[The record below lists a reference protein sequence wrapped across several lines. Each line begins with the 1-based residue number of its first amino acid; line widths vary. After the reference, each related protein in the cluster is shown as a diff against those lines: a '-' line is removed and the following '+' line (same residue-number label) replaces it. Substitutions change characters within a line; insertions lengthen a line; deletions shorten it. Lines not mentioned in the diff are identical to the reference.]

1 MRRSLVGVCVL
12 VLSASEMPVQSLAQ
26 PLVYSGALSKAQ
38 AVARA
43 TSAGFDVRAAL
54 ADSAAASARADEA
67 RASLLPQLSVSG
79 TAMDANLPQFG
90 MPISRQTYA
99 SATASLPLLDFA
111 NGERARAASLD
122 ALAATDDA
130 LSARNDAALAVYD
143 AYDRAVLAAGIS
155 EARRADVADQRA
167 NVDLVALRVRVGKA
181 ARYQL
186 ARAQAGL
193 GLALQA
199 AEDADAERDEA
210 LNDLKATLDFDLS
223 SQLVLSDGLATAT
236 TADTLAAFDARVL
249 AQRPDVIAAK
259 ARADAAA
266 AALRQAKAEYAPT
279 ASLSGQTYNGTSNPQ
294 LGAGGS
300 QVSLSISLPILDG
313 GSRSALVAGNAAAL
327 DKARVDYE
335 RTALMAQDDVANAWR
350 ELQAARTNVQ
360 TAESALTAAQENLR
374 VARLRER
381 AGKGIELE
389 TLDALSVLASARETS
404 LRAQARV
411 DFAVAGLHHAAGDPN
426 LD

>member
-1 MRRSLVGVCVL
+1 MCRLLVPAAVL
-12 VLSASEMPVQSLAQ
+12 LLSALGIPIQSLAQ
-26 PLVYSGALSKAQ
+26 PLVFSGTLSKAQ

-54 ADSAAASARADEA
+54 SESAAASARAAEG
-67 RASLLPQLSVSG
+67 RASLLPQLSGAG
-79 TAMDANLPQFG
+79 TGIDANLSQLG
-90 MPISRQTYA
+90 MPIARQTYV
-99 SATASLPLLDFA
+99 SATASLPLLDLA
-111 NGERARAASLD
+111 NGVRARAESLD
-122 ALAATDDA
+122 ALAAADDA
-130 LSARNDAALAVYD
+130 LSARNDAALAAYR
-143 AYDRAVLAAGIS
+143 AYDRAALAVGIS

-167 NVDLVALRVRVGKA
+167 NVDVVALRVRVGKA

-210 LNDLKATLDFDLS
+210 LNDLKGTLDFDLS
-223 SQLVLSDGLATAT
+223 SQLVLSDGLASAT
-236 TADTLAAFDARVL
+236 TADTLAEFDARVL
-249 AQRPDVIAAK
+249 AQRPDVVAAK

-266 AALRQAKAEYAPT
+266 AALRQAKAEYAPS

-294 LGAGGS
+294 LGAAGS
-300 QVSLSISLPILDG
+300 QVSLSISLPIFDG

-327 DKARVDYE
+327 DKAQVDYE

-360 TAESALTAAQENLR
+360 TAESELSAAQENLR
-374 VARLRER
+374 VARLREL

-389 TLDALSVLASARETS
+389 TLDALSVLASARETA
-404 LRAQARV
+404 LRARARV
-411 DFAVAGLHHAAGDPN
+411 DLAVAGLHHAAGDPN

>member
-1 MRRSLVGVCVL
+1 MRRLLVPAAVLLLSLLG
-12 VLSASEMPVQSLAQ
+12 MPIESLAQ
-26 PLVYSGALSKAQ
+26 PLVFSGTLSKAQ

-43 TSAGFDVRAAL
+43 TSAAFDVRAAL
-54 ADSAAASARADEA
+54 SDSAAADARAAQA
-67 RASLLPQLSVSG
+67 RASLLPQLSVAG
-79 TAMDANLPQFG
+79 TGMDSNLAQSG
-90 MPISRQTYA
+90 MPIARQTYV
-99 SATASLPLLDFA
+99 SATASVPLLDFA
-111 NGERARAASLD
+111 NGARARAASLD
-122 ALAATDDA
+122 ALAAADDA
-130 LSARNDAALAVYD
+130 LSARNDAALAAFG

-155 EARRADVADQRA
+155 EARRADVADERA

-186 ARAQAGL
+186 SRAQAGL

-223 SQLVLSDGLATAT
+223 SRLVLTDGLGPAT
-236 TADTLAAFDARVL
+236 TADTLAEFNARVM

-259 ARADAAA
+259 ARVDEAA

-279 ASLSGQTYNGTSNPQ
+279 ASLSGQTYNGASNPQ
-294 LGAGGS
+294 LGNAGS
-300 QVSLSISLPILDG
+300 QISLSISLPILDG
-313 GSRSALVAGNAAAL
+313 GSRSALVAENAAAL
-327 DKARVDYE
+327 DKAQVDYE
-335 RTALMAQDDVANAWR
+335 RTALMAQADVANAWR

-360 TAESALTAAQENLR
+360 TAESALAAARENLR

-389 TLDALSVLASARETS
+389 TLDALSVLAFARETA

-411 DFAVAGLHHAAGDPN
+411 DLAAAGVHHAAGDRN